1 MCSVSGYGMPGA
13 VVVLEFVDRLFSTSR
28 QLSECQCWTIW
39 RRLGKGQTTTG
50 WLPGWICKL
59 ADDHGLPIWIGTK
72 MARLSCAGA
81 DKLHTNRILYHS
93 RMVGA

>member
-1 MCSVSGYGMPGA
+1 MLQSYK
-13 VVVLEFVDRLFSTSR
+13 FVKLDNLTTSLFPSR
-28 QLSECQCWTIW
+28 QLAECQCWTIW

-50 WLPGWICKL
+50 WLPGWIWKL
-59 ADDHGLPIWIGTK
+59 ADDHGLLIWIITE

-81 DKLHTNRILYHS
+81 DKLTTNKILYHR